1 MSKIKIICDSSCD
14 IPRHYKD
21 ELDIAICPL
30 SVTVDGET
38 YREWYDITP
47 SEFFEKLA
55 AAKDFPKTSLAGP
68 EAFLAEYKAAEE
80 AGFDTAIVITIA
92 AAASGT
98 NQSARIAAEMY
109 ADEGG
114 KCDIEVIDSEK
125 LSFAYG
131 VFVIEAGQMAKMGKS
146 KEEIIERINFVR
158 RHSEIYFGVDTLEYL
173 KKGGRINAVKAAMGT
188 LLDLKP
194 ILSLKD
200 GIVEPLDT
208 VRGSKKVFST
218 IIQRLKDNKGA
229 APYEKVYFGFSGDDS
244 KMKKLMEKYFEEFG
258 EPEYEIFEI
267 GVVVGAH
274 AGPGLAAVFVIN
286 PEFKAE

>member
-1 MSKIKIICDSSCD
+1 MSKIKIITDSSCD

-30 SVTVDGET
+30 SVTIDGET

-47 SEFFEKLA
+47 SQFMEKLVS
-55 AAKDFPKTSLAGP
+55 AKDFPKTALAGP
-68 EAFLAEYKAAEE
+68 ESFLAEYKAAEE
-80 AGFDTAIVITIA
+80 AGFDEAIVITIA
-92 AAASGT
+92 ASSSGT
-98 NQSARIAAEMY
+98 HQSAKIAAEMY
-109 ADEGG
+109 EDEGG
-114 KCDIEVIDSEK
+114 KCKITVFDSKK

-131 VFVIEAGQMAKMGKS
+131 IFVIEAGKMAKEGK
-146 KEEIIERINFVR
+146 ETAEIMERIEFLS
-158 RHSEIYFGVDTLEYL
+158 RHSEVYFGVDTLEYL
-173 KKGGRINAVKAAMGT
+173 KKGGRINPAKAAVGS

-194 ILSLKD
+194 ILSLK
-200 GIVEPLDT
+200 GGKVEQLET

-218 IIQRLKDNKGA
+218 MIQRLKDNKGE

-244 KMKKLMEKYFEEFG
+244 KMKKLMEKYFDEFG

-286 PEFKAE
+286 PEFEAE